1 MLTVEELI
9 GNLLLRHNCV
19 IVPSFGGFV
28 AKQTSATID
37 YKNGV
42 MLPPR
47 KSILFNR
54 QLINNDG
61 LLISEYA
68 TTNHLF
74 YNSAEESV
82 KNSVSVW
89 NEKLRN
95 GERITLD
102 RVGYLFYDQEK
113 NICFEQDRFFN
124 LLLESYGLGKVHF
137 VSESDIQIVK
147 EVAEIKPLL
156 REEDPELVPFQLVS
170 IPTQESPEI
179 EEQSV
184 ISKDHPSLKAPS
196 KVWKYVAAAL
206 LIPIGFYSFWIPMK
220 TNVLE
225 SGVLSFSDF
234 NPTYKSVGGNYQK
247 EKISTIKFEK
257 QNENSIEELI
267 KAIPS
272 DVSVYS
278 YSFDGLP
285 IHVRIQ
291 EDAEVGV
298 PNVAEQIV
306 APEISEITPEKVME
320 KPIEKSISK
329 KGSFDYIVGSFS
341 VAENAKAVIA
351 TLKSKGMNARQIE
364 EKGLF
369 KVSAGTAS
377 SAAEMDLIEEK
388 SKSNGFTGWI
398 LKR

>member
-68 TTNHLF
+68 ATNHLF

-156 REEDPELVPFQLVS
+156 REENSEFVPFQLVS
-170 IPTQESPEI
+170 LPTQESLEN
-179 EEQSV
+179 EEESAFSADQ
-184 ISKDHPSLKAPS
+184 PSSKAPS
-196 KVWKYVAAAL
+196 KVWKYIAAAV

-225 SGVLSFSDF
+225 SGVLSFNDF
-234 NPTYKSVGGNYQK
+234 NPAYKAVSGSYQK
-247 EKISTIKFEK
+247 EKISTIKFDK

-272 DVSVYS
+272 DVSIYS

-285 IHVRIQ
+285 MHVRIQ
-291 EDAEVGV
+291 EDAVIA
-298 PNVAEQIV
+298 PDDVAQIV
-306 APEISEITPEKVME
+306 APEISERVPEKVVE
-320 KPIEKSISK
+320 KPIENSITK

-341 VAENAKAVIA
+341 VEENAKSVIT
-351 TLKSKGMNARQIE
+351 TLRSKGMNARQLV

-369 KVSAGTAS
+369 KVSAGTAV
-377 SAAEMDLIEEK
+377 SATEINLIAEK

>member
-147 EVAEIKPLL
+147 DIAEIKPLF
-156 REEDPELVPFQLVS
+156 REEDPQLVPFQLVS
-170 IPTQESPEI
+170 IPTQESPKI
-179 EEQSV
+179 EEKST

-234 NPTYKSVGGNYQK
+234 NPTYKSVGGSYQK
-247 EKISTIKFEK
+247 EKNPAIKFETQTEK
-257 QNENSIEELI
+257 SIEELI
-267 KAIPS
+267 NAIPS

-291 EDAEVGV
+291 EDAVIA
-298 PNVAEQIV
+298 PDDVAQIV
-306 APEISEITPEKVME
+306 VPEISERVPEKVMK

-341 VAENAKAVIA
+341 VEENAKAVIA
-351 TLKSKGMNARQIE
+351 ALKGKGMNACQIK

-369 KVSAGTAS
+369 KVSAGTAV
-377 SAAEMDLIEEK
+377 SATEINLIAEK

>member
-68 TTNHLF
+68 ATNHLF

-82 KNSVSVW
+82 KNRVSVW

-156 REEDPELVPFQLVS
+156 REEDSEFVPFQLVS
-170 IPTQESPEI
+170 LPTQESLEN
-179 EEQSV
+179 EEESAFSADQ
-184 ISKDHPSLKAPS
+184 PSSKAPS
-196 KVWKYVAAAL
+196 KVWKYIAAAV

-225 SGVLSFSDF
+225 SGVLSFNDF
-234 NPTYKSVGGNYQK
+234 NPTYKSVGGSYQK
-247 EKISTIKFEK
+247 EKISTIKFDK

-272 DVSVYS
+272 DVSIYS

-285 IHVRIQ
+285 MHVRIQ
-291 EDAEVGV
+291 EDAVIA
-298 PNVAEQIV
+298 PDDVAQIV
-306 APEISEITPEKVME
+306 APEISEQVPEKVVE
-320 KPIEKSISK
+320 KPIENSITK

-341 VAENAKAVIA
+341 VEENAKSVIT
-351 TLKSKGMNARQIE
+351 TLRSKGMNARQLV

-369 KVSAGTAS
+369 KVSAGTAV
-377 SAAEMDLIEEK
+377 SATEINLIAEK

>member
-54 QLINNDG
+54 QLVSNDG

-68 TTNHLF
+68 AINHLF

-156 REEDPELVPFQLVS
+156 REEDPELVTFQLVS
-170 IPTQESPEI
+170 VPTQESTEI
-179 EEQSV
+179 EEQIA
-184 ISKDHPSLKAPS
+184 ISKDHTSSKATS

-234 NPTYKSVGGNYQK
+234 NPTYESVGGSYQK

-257 QNENSIEELI
+257 KTDTSIDELI
-267 KAIPS
+267 KTIPS
-272 DVSVYS
+272 DVTIYS

-291 EDAEVGV
+291 EDVVIV
-298 PNVAEQIV
+298 PNDVEQIV
-306 APEISEITPEKVME
+306 APEISEIVPEKVME

-341 VAENAKAVIA
+341 VEENAKSVIA
-351 TLKSKGMNARQIE
+351 ALKSKGMNARQIE

-377 SAAEMDLIEEK
+377 SNAEMNLIAEK

>member
-68 TTNHLF
+68 ATNHLF

-82 KNSVSVW
+82 KNRVSVW

-156 REEDPELVPFQLVS
+156 REEDSEFVPFQLVS
-170 IPTQESPEI
+170 LPTQESPES
-179 EEQSV
+179 EEESAFSADQ
-184 ISKDHPSLKAPS
+184 PSSKAPS
-196 KVWKYVAAAL
+196 KVWKYIAAAV

-225 SGVLSFSDF
+225 SGVLSFNDF
-234 NPTYKSVGGNYQK
+234 NPAYKAVSGSYQK
-247 EKISTIKFEK
+247 EKISTIKFDK

-272 DVSVYS
+272 DVPIYS

-285 IHVRIQ
+285 MHVRIQ
-291 EDAEVGV
+291 EDAVIA
-298 PNVAEQIV
+298 PDDVAQIV
-306 APEISEITPEKVME
+306 APEISERVPEKVVE
-320 KPIEKSISK
+320 KPIENSITK

-341 VAENAKAVIA
+341 VEENAKSVIT
-351 TLKSKGMNARQIE
+351 TLRSKGMNARQLV

-369 KVSAGTAS
+369 KVSAGTAV
-377 SAAEMDLIEEK
+377 SATEINLIAEK

>member
-68 TTNHLF
+68 ATNHLF

-156 REEDPELVPFQLVS
+156 REENSEFVPFQLVS
-170 IPTQESPEI
+170 LPTQESLEN
-179 EEQSV
+179 EEESAFSADQ
-184 ISKDHPSLKAPS
+184 PSSKAPS
-196 KVWKYVAAAL
+196 KVWKYIAAAV

-225 SGVLSFSDF
+225 SGVLSFNDF
-234 NPTYKSVGGNYQK
+234 NPTYKSVGGSYQK
-247 EKISTIKFEK
+247 EKISTIKFDK

-272 DVSVYS
+272 DVSIYS

-285 IHVRIQ
+285 MHVRIQ
-291 EDAEVGV
+291 EDAVIA
-298 PNVAEQIV
+298 PDDVAQIV
-306 APEISEITPEKVME
+306 APEISEEVPEKVVE
-320 KPIEKSISK
+320 KPIENSITK

-341 VAENAKAVIA
+341 VEENAKSVIT
-351 TLKSKGMNARQIE
+351 TLRSKGMNARQLV

-369 KVSAGTAS
+369 KVSAGTAV
-377 SAAEMDLIEEK
+377 SATEINLIAEK

>member
-68 TTNHLF
+68 AINHLF

-170 IPTQESPEI
+170 VPTQESPEI
-179 EEQSV
+179 EEKSA
-184 ISKDHPSLKAPS
+184 ISKDHPSLKATS

-225 SGVLSFSDF
+225 SGVLSFNDF
-234 NPTYKSVGGNYQK
+234 NPAYKAVSGSYQK
-247 EKISTIKFEK
+247 EKISIIKFEK
-257 QNENSIEELI
+257 QTDKSIEELI
-267 KAIPS
+267 KTIPS
-272 DVSVYS
+272 DVPIYS

-291 EDAEVGV
+291 EDAVII
-298 PNVAEQIV
+298 PAELPHV
-306 APEISEITPEKVME
+306 LAPEISEVAPEKVME

-341 VAENAKAVIA
+341 VEENAKAVIA
-351 TLKSKGMNARQIE
+351 ALKSKGINARQIE

-369 KVSAGTAS
+369 KVSAGTAA
-377 SAAEMDLIEEK
+377 SAAEMDLIAEK
-388 SKSNGFTGWI
+388 SKSQGFTGWI